1 MTVILGLLLLT
12 TIFTM
17 QTVVKTLAENQGR
30 ALVQV
35 SAQGLERELA
45 TIKTRLIHLAKKI
58 EPLTSEPTKIQQT
71 AQAYAD
77 LWPAYSPQESLVR
90 QLATQVNFVVTDAA
104 GGLIYA
110 DEPARIAGV
119 ISQIDFQN
127 LQANF
132 GQQLLLLPLSPPSEN
147 RQHSFVF
154 IHPLLTETQKISGV
168 LLLQFTLT
176 QDWLKDYL
184 PLPSNEGDQTYLIDS
199 QGQLIAQTEGGIT
212 PSINPE
218 IFRQVWQQAQP
229 RGSLV
234 IQPSGSERMIIN
246 YATLQSNSLDSP
258 LPWRVV
264 RVTPWSMM
272 AHSMNQALWFISLA
286 LGTGLLGLS
295 LLVLWSVQ
303 RITARL
309 RLLVEQ
315 ANLVATGTYNH
326 QENLSYILEIRELGQ
341 AFNYMVSQL
350 TSYRTGLQEY
360 VASVTESQEE
370 ERKRIARD
378 LHDGTIQTLIAIG
391 QRIELIRD
399 DLTNQSAAA
408 SQQQLTDLRGMVTET
423 IDGIRQYSRDLR
435 PLTLED
441 LGLIP
446 ALHYLL
452 NRLNQDTGAE
462 VDLHTEG
469 EVMGL
474 SQDLEVTIFR
484 LVQESLNNIRKH
496 AEASHVWVVVRFLP
510 RQTILE
516 IRDNGVGFVV
526 PDNTTDLARNGSF
539 GLLGLE
545 ERAHLFGGDLSIQSA
560 LQQGTIVKVILPH
573 QQMPRRRL
581 DVEG

>member
-17 QTVVKTLAENQGR
+17 QTAVKTLVEDQGR

-45 TIKTRLIHLAKKI
+45 TINMRLIHLAQTI
-58 EPLTSEPTKIQQT
+58 EPLLSEPTKIQQT
-71 AQAYAD
+71 VQAYAD
-77 LWPAYSPQESLVR
+77 LWPAYSPAQGGLVR
-90 QLATQVNFVVTDAA
+90 QLATQVSFVVTDAE
-104 GGLIYA
+104 GNLIYA
-110 DEPARIAGV
+110 DDPARIAGV

-127 LQANF
+127 LQTNF
-132 GQQLLLLPLSPPSEN
+132 GQQPLGLSLFSYSEN
-147 RQHSFVF
+147 RQHSFIF
-154 IHPLLTETQKISGV
+154 IHPLLTETQKISSV
-168 LLLQFTLT
+168 LLIQFRLT
-176 QDWLKDYL
+176 QDSLKDYL
-184 PLPSNEGDQTYLIDS
+184 PPPSNEGGQTYLIDS
-199 QGQLIAQTEGGIT
+199 QGQLIAQTEGVMT
-212 PSINPE
+212 SSINPE
-218 IFRQVWQQAQP
+218 IFKQVWQQAQP

-234 IQPSGSERMIIN
+234 IQPSDSERMIVS
-246 YATLQSNSLDSP
+246 YATLQS

-264 RVTPWSMM
+264 RVTPWAMM
-272 AHSMNQALWFISLA
+272 AHSMNQALWFIGLA

-309 RLLVEQ
+309 RLLVKQ

-326 QENLSYILEIRELGQ
+326 QENLSHILEIRELGQ

-360 VASVTESQEE
+360 VASVTKSQEE

-399 DLTNQSAAA
+399 DLPNQSAAA
-408 SQQQLTDLRGMVTET
+408 SQQQLTDLRGLVTET

-441 LGLIP
+441 LGLVP

-452 NRLNQDTGAE
+452 NRLKQDTDAE

-469 EVMGL
+469 EAMGL

-496 AEASHVWVVVRFLP
+496 AEASHVWVVVRFLA

-560 LQQGTIVKVILPH
+560 LKQGTIVKVILPH